1 VGKGGGLMGRYG
13 DEIRS
18 NLERSETN
26 LQAAKELLEKGQYD
40 AAASRAYDAAFHA
53 ASALLFDEEINTS
66 EHGDVITLIHRI
78 FVNGRRLTREQG
90 EKLNWLFQLGKSGNS
105 GGAVPLIFGEAQK
118 AVQFAESFFEAT
130 KVIISS

>member
-1 VGKGGGLMGRYG
+1 MATGKKF
-13 DEIRS
+13 DP

-40 AAASRAYDAAFHA
+40 AAASRASDAAFHS
-53 ASALLFDEEINTS
+53 ASALLFDEEINAS
-66 EHGDVITLIHRI
+66 EHGDVITLIHQI

-90 EKLNWLFQLGKSGNS
+90 EKLNWLFQLGKTGNS
-105 GGAVPLIFGEAQK
+105 DGTVPLIFGEAQK
-118 AVQFAESFFEAT
+118 AVQFAESFFEAA